1 MSCLTFRLRA
11 LAAAAVLL
19 LGVPALRAQEVPEA
33 PAALRGDVDGDGR
46 VTRADADAV
55 RAYLVRGT
63 LPAGRA
69 IFPAGD
75 ANGDGRVTAADAALI
90 SRFAAGVDVAR
101 FPVGRPVL
109 NTSGWLT
116 SAEYECTVDVG
127 DRTTTCRPAGPTAG
141 EASLDVLPGVGP
153 LTFVSSW
160 VHSRGSTADPDTSI
174 NTLAFANNMGQPIGT
189 TDGTT
194 PAASGN
200 RLFFTKGP
208 TVTAV
213 YSGTVK
219 TSSIQLVTPDGIA
232 TFSNPENTVTHTNK
246 PYYQYDGVVQPADTS
261 VSRDIQYIY
270 GSNVKTF
277 TFSYRV
283 SAPVQYEYG
292 WITLAPE
299 NTPVLNPGSTVT
311 FTGTVYN
318 AFGAVQADG
327 ITWSSSNP
335 SVATVDAGTG
345 VVTAVAVGS
354 TTITATSSVNA
365 QRTAER
371 IITVTNVNTW
381 EGDVSG
387 VWSTA
392 ANWSANVVPT
402 STTVAVIPAAGS
414 IPNMPVLTADAEALD
429 LSVGSGSTLG
439 LGGFTL
445 QAYGDVAA
453 TGTISNG
460 TLWLSGS
467 DADIEGNLGAVRVTG
482 SAALQGATRTT
493 GAVSVTGSL
502 TVADSALSISIP

>member
-1 MSCLTFRLRA
+1 
-11 LAAAAVLL
+11 
-19 LGVPALRAQEVPEA
+19 
-33 PAALRGDVDGDGR
+33 
-46 VTRADADAV
+46 
-55 RAYLVRGT
+55 
-63 LPAGRA
+63 
-69 IFPAGD
+69 
-75 ANGDGRVTAADAALI
+75 
-90 SRFAAGVDVAR
+90 
-101 FPVGRPVL
+101 
-109 NTSGWLT
+109 
-116 SAEYECTVDVG
+116 
-127 DRTTTCRPAGPTAG
+127 
-141 EASLDVLPGVGP
+141 
-153 LTFVSSW
+153 
-160 VHSRGSTADPDTSI
+160 
-174 NTLAFANNMGQPIGT
+174 
-189 TDGTT
+189 
-194 PAASGN
+194 
-200 RLFFTKGP
+200 
-208 TVTAV
+208 VTAV

-219 TSSIQLVTPDGIA
+219 TSSIQLVTPDGTA
-232 TFSNPENTVTHTNK
+232 TFTNPENTVTHTNK

-292 WITLAPE
+292 WITLAPAS
-299 NTPVLNPGSTVT
+299 TPVLNPGSTVT

-345 VVTAVAVGS
+345 VVTAVSVGS
-354 TTITATSSVNA
+354 ATITATSSVNA
-365 QRTAER
+365 QRTGAR
-371 IITVTNVNTW
+371 TITVTNVNTW

-387 VWSTA
+387 VWSNA
-392 ANWSANVVPT
+392 ANWSAGVVPT
-402 STTVAVIPAAGS
+402 SATVAVIPAGPL
-414 IPNMPVLTADAEALD
+414 PNLPVLTADAEALD
-429 LSVGSGSTLG
+429 LSVASGSTLG

-453 TGTISNG
+453 AGTISNG